1 MYSKHRTRQVHI
13 HSFPTLRPADQT
25 SPSCGSV
32 AIIGAKMAALWR
44 ELHAVQ
50 QQLNMVAG
58 VKQAHCIAQGIFRRF
73 ISADHQHCLTDMAGQ
88 CGRSEEHTSELQ
100 SLMRISYA
108 VFCLKKQNN
117 IHKVNRTSKH
127 TKYNHNAAQIMTHT
141 TRKT

>member
-1 MYSKHRTRQVHI
+1 MRISDWSSDVC
-13 HSFPTLRPADQT
+13 SSDLRLYGGT
-25 SPSCGSV
+25 SPSFGSV

-88 CGRSEEHTSELQ
+88 CGSRRSGKDRWEIEDQ
-100 SLMRISYA
+100 DR
-108 VFCLKKQNN
+108 KN
-117 IHKVNRTSKH
+117 
-127 TKYNHNAAQIMTHT
+127 
-141 TRKT
+141 TRLNSSH